1 MPDALVKVKALA
13 ADYRKWAKGSEDEGQ
28 TARAKR
34 QTGYAEILEDVV
46 QELESARKRLL
57 SVPTEY
63 GDLSDLPPSVIAQL
77 NLAKIDELEQ
87 QMRDIVAAAN
97 GKEVGLDS
105 IIIELWRRHK
115 VEQER
120 RFIMNKLYRMAQKGL
135 INSVEGRKGVY
146 YIPQTSSGWG
156 SKPGGFADDL
166 DDDVPF

>member
-1 MPDALVKVKALA
+1 MPDALVKVKALVA
-13 ADYRKWAKGSEDEGQ
+13 NYRKWAKASEDEGH
-28 TARAKR
+28 TARANR
-34 QTGYAEILEDVV
+34 YTRNAENLEAVV
-46 QELESARKRLL
+46 EELELSRKRLL

-120 RFIMNKLYRMAQKGL
+120 RFIMNKLYRMAQKGI

-146 YIPQTSSGWG
+146 YIPQASSGWD
-156 SKPGGFADDL
+156 SKAGGGVDNL
-166 DDDVPF
+166 DEDIPF